1 MGKRKNE
8 TKEEYN
14 RRMRTVYLKRKQKA
28 NNTCADCGVLK
39 SPRRNKTP
47 YCRNCEGKGDRCKLN
62 KLERTEEWKLNIAK
76 AKLGNKNPQWK
87 GDKVGMI
94 ALHNWVRRHKVKP
107 KYCECCKLVE
117 PYDLANISQ
126 KYKRDIN
133 DFEWLCRLCHMKKD
147 KRIFNLKNC
156 HEVT

>member
-76 AKLGNKNPQWK
+76 AKLGNKNP
-87 GDKVGMI
+87 G
-94 ALHNWVRRHKVKP
+94 
-107 KYCECCKLVE
+107 
-117 PYDLANISQ
+117 S
-126 KYKRDIN
+126 
-133 DFEWLCRLCHMKKD
+133 
-147 KRIFNLKNC
+147 
-156 HEVT
+156 